1 MKIGFKY
8 IFFFISSFTEHLI
21 NITLI
26 LIMLAKFATPVLLKI
41 VVFQNNFFDV
51 TISVNDITEKIESH
65 N

>member
-21 NITLI
+21 NITII

-51 TISVNDITEKIESH
+51 TISVNDITEKIESR